1 MVKGKRV
8 SHGLRCVGVHRSR
21 QKCTLARNGFGGA
34 VILKRVCDDCE
45 EQRCKAH
52 CRCAREGTAEGRRA
66 SRNTRALSTR
76 RAATTTS
83 TLEDKFDDWRMNCE
97 YLVCDHE
104 RCLRTDD
111 ALLALRTANLQLVD
125 FPKCSQDFNAI
136 ENAWKILR
144 ERLDQTH
151 PVALESRDDFI
162 KRLHAT
168 VRWANQHRK
177 DQLWKYCVN
186 QKERA
191 DDCLAQKLRGGR
203 TQW

>member
-1 MVKGKRV
+1 MVKDKRV
-8 SHGLRCVGVHRSR
+8 SHGLRCV
-21 QKCTLARNGFGGA
+21 
-34 VILKRVCDDCE
+34 
-45 EQRCKAH
+45 
-52 CRCAREGTAEGRRA
+52 
-66 SRNTRALSTR
+66 
-76 RAATTTS
+76 
-83 TLEDKFDDWRMNCE
+83 EDKFDDWRVNCE

-125 FPKCSQDFNAI
+125 FPKFSQDFNAI

-186 QKERA
+186 QKVRA
-191 DDCLAQKLRGGR
+191 DDCLAQKPRGGR